1 MIKLTATSLVL
12 TKEALDRLNSREDEE
27 QGPNWDSLGLIP
39 PRGEEEKEEEELTD
53 DDFEEIYST
62 LYLDE
67 KSIDMV
73 MAAQEDGSSI
83 YLKSGLSISVKEVAE
98 EIVEKIFAR
107 EKI

>member
-27 QGPNWDSLGLIP
+27 QGPNWDSLGLLP
-39 PRGEEEKEEEELTD
+39 PLGEEEEEEELTD